1 MMQIITPAERL
12 AERHGVHALK
22 TSEPLQPKR
31 KYHDAELSRRW
42 QSFLMVFPG
51 SSACLVQ
58 CITAVLP
65 RTSRTGLLRIVN
77 LSINAT
83 DSFGLL

>member
-22 TSEPLQPKR
+22 TSEPLQPQR

-42 QSFLMVFPG
+42 QSF
-51 SSACLVQ
+51 
-58 CITAVLP
+58 
-65 RTSRTGLLRIVN
+65 
-77 LSINAT
+77 
-83 DSFGLL
+83 